1 MRIAAR
7 HRRKSPRECQV
18 AGCITDK
25 QNVRLRLEKSGS
37 EMTILNPVSKEEA
50 QRYPPS
56 QGVYSPR
63 DGRVSRRT
71 FRSNAAHA
79 GLIHFWKRRIVRV
92 LADNNVSLEVLSPR
106 NESAHPCR

>member
-50 QRYPPS
+50 QRYLRRKAFIVHVADVCHVELLEAM
-56 QGVYSPR
+56 QLML
-63 DGRVSRRT
+63 VS
-71 FRSNAAHA
+71 FILGSAALF
-79 GLIHFWKRRIVRV
+79 GFLQITMSR
-92 LADNNVSLEVLSPR
+92 
-106 NESAHPCR
+106 